1 MILET
6 SIQLRSLH
14 WALTLAAL
22 IIPLRAVRAQEIQVP
37 MDEADRILVITA
49 DLARRLGLFAEVDG
63 LREAL
68 LFQLPDS
75 SFVLEVTSA
84 TPQGRVRRER
94 RPLSPAQA
102 LEFRRDVTTRIAER
116 ARSAGVDQSGRT
128 KLVGGATLLGLFY
141 YGWAT
146 AVALDAEETRANVAA
161 YMVTAGTAFFLPY
174 LLTRNRAVPDAVA
187 TMALWGATRGA
198 LHGALAADFAGDPST
213 ETRFGWSVGVG
224 AVETVIGGVAAQALG
239 MTSGRAELT
248 GAGGDLGLG
257 IGWGIADLLK
267 LNERYDSVTV
277 PDGGGGTYTYG
288 VQDRTAQQAVTLSGA
303 ALGLVGGY
311 MLGRTDDWTR
321 GDAAIFRNVSLIAG
335 LAGVAVGDLIQQP
348 RTITEPTGGGG
359 SYSYVD
365 DGFTGTQTA
374 AGLVGAA
381 AGMVAGRMLVANR
394 NFTTSQGTLL
404 TLSPLAGGLLA
415 LGIAY
420 LATPEQS
427 VNYDPNVPY
436 EDPNDH
442 SELYLSVSALGAA
455 AGFAALYPAMARQSA
470 KPAAPAGRLQ
480 FSLNPL
486 AAAQIFGG
494 SRARVTL
501 GSVQYRF

>member
-1 MILET
+1 
-6 SIQLRSLH
+6 
-14 WALTLAAL
+14 
-22 IIPLRAVRAQEIQVP
+22 
-37 MDEADRILVITA
+37 
-49 DLARRLGLFAEVDG
+49 
-63 LREAL
+63 
-68 LFQLPDS
+68 
-75 SFVLEVTSA
+75 
-84 TPQGRVRRER
+84 
-94 RPLSPAQA
+94 
-102 LEFRRDVTTRIAER
+102 
-116 ARSAGVDQSGRT
+116 
-128 KLVGGATLLGLFY
+128 LGLFY

-146 AVALDAEETRANVAA
+146 AVALDPEETRASVAA
-161 YMVTAGTAFFLPY
+161 YMVTAGSAFFVPY

-198 LHGALAADFAGDPST
+198 LHGALAADFVGDPSS

-224 AVETVIGGVAAQALG
+224 AVETAIGGVAAQALG

-267 LNERYDSVTV
+267 LNERYDSVTA
-277 PDGGGGTYTYG
+277 PDGVGGTYTYG
-288 VQDRTAQQAVTLSGA
+288 VQDRTAERAVTLSGA

-311 MLGRTDDWTR
+311 MLGGTNEWTR
-321 GDAAIFRNVSLIAG
+321 GDAAIFRNVALIAG
-335 LAGVAVGDLIQQP
+335 LAGVAVGDVIQMP
-348 RTITEPTGGGG
+348 RTITEQTPGGGT
-359 SYSYVD
+359 YSYVD

-404 TLSPLAGGLLA
+404 TLSPLAGGLLG

-420 LATPEQS
+420 LATPEQP
-427 VNYDPNVPY
+427 YDCAPSAPC

-455 AGFAALYPAMARQSA
+455 AGFAAL
-470 KPAAPAGRLQ
+470 
-480 FSLNPL
+480 
-486 AAAQIFGG
+486 
-494 SRARVTL
+494 
-501 GSVQYRF
+501 